1 MCTQCPAQHSKAVM
15 EKSGGFLTP
24 AEEHLLCQ
32 YFMKKL
38 LEFCNHFQPPIPKS
52 ALVRPVM
59 SILHGSCM
67 HEVCT
72 STRDFCQFFTITSE
86 HALKSSSSLC
96 SCQEPML
103 LESDW

>member
-1 MCTQCPAQHSKAVM
+1 V

-52 ALVRPVM
+52 ALVRPVKSYYM
-59 SILHGSCM
+59 AAACM
-67 HEVCT
+67 KSARALENSVNF
-72 STRDFCQFFTITSE
+72 SLSRLVSFE

-103 LESDW
+103 LESD